1 MRERSENLRID
12 TVVRGKK
19 IRMIV
24 DGNAVDAYEGET
36 VHAALTAA
44 GIRRIK
50 HSNSNDARGVFCGMG
65 ICYECLVTI
74 DNVPEQRACMT
85 LVKDQ
90 MEIRTDED

>member
-1 MRERSENLRID
+1 MREHRENLRIA
-12 TVVRGKK
+12 TIVRGKK
-19 IRMIV
+19 IHLIV
-24 DGNAVDAYEGET
+24 DGHTVDAYEGET

-44 GIRRIK
+44 GIRRLK

-65 ICYECLVTI
+65 VCYECLVTI

>member
-1 MRERSENLRID
+1 MHELSENLRIAGI
-12 TVVRGKK
+12 VRGKK
-19 IRMIV
+19 IGMVV

-50 HSNSNDARGVFCGMG
+50 NSNSDHARGVFCGMG

-74 DNVPEQRACMT
+74 DNVPEQRACMA